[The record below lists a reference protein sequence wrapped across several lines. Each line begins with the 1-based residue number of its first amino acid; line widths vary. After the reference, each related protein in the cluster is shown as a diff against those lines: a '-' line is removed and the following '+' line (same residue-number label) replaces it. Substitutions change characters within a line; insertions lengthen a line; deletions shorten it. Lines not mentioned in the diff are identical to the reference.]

1 MALDKDKLEKG
12 LIDALKKGEE
22 TQSVSGGEEGEVEPK
37 YTEGDVAGFIAD
49 AIADYAADAETML
62 LGPIMI
68 PVGIRGPTPVPSSA
82 IGAKV
87 KNTMADV
94 GKAALKSAIE
104 AGFAAGDA
112 PLAMMTA
119 GIVAYL
125 ATFTVFSSSGTA
137 PTPTVATGGTI
148 PIPPILAAAS
158 ISVQNSEGSL
168 EDWCSSVATAIHTSF
183 STSMFAGFVVAS
195 DLGVGAALPG
205 PLQ

>member
-1 MALDKDKLEKG
+1 MALDKNKLEQG

-22 TQSVSGGEEGEVEPK
+22 TRSVSGGEEGEVEAK

-49 AIADYAADAETML
+49 AIADYASDAEVML
-62 LGPIMI
+62 AGPIMI
-68 PVGIRGPTPVPSSA
+68 PTVPSPTPSSA

-94 GKAALKSAIE
+94 GKSALRSAI
-104 AGFAAGDA
+104 ASGFAAGDA

-125 ATFTVFSSSGTA
+125 ATFTVFSASGTTA
-137 PTPTVATGGTI
+137 IGGTI
-148 PIPPILAAAS
+148 PVPPLLSVAA
-158 ISVQNSEGSL
+158 ITIQNSGGNI
-168 EDWCSSVATAIHTSF
+168 EDWCSLVATAIHISF
-183 STSMFAGFVVAS
+183 STSMFGGSVVAG
-195 DLGVGAALPG
+195 DGGLGASVPG

>member
-1 MALDKDKLEKG
+1 MALDKDKLEQG

-22 TQSVSGGEEGEVEPK
+22 TQSVSGGEEGEVEAK

-49 AIADYAADAETML
+49 AIADYASDAEFTIT
-62 LGPIMI
+62 GPVII
-68 PVGIRGPTPVPSSA
+68 PTPPAFPTSSA
-82 IGAKV
+82 VGSKV

-94 GKAALKSAIE
+94 GKSALKSAI
-104 AGFAAGDA
+104 ASGFAAGDA

-125 ATFTVFSSSGTA
+125 ATFTVFSAGGN
-137 PTPTVATGGTI
+137 TVAGATI
-148 PIPPILAAAS
+148 PIPPLLSAAS
-158 ISVQNSEGSL
+158 MTVQNSEGTL

-183 STSMFAGFVVAS
+183 TTSMFAGTVLAK
-195 DLGVGAALPG
+195 DGGAGAALPG

>member
-49 AIADYAADAETML
+49 AIVDYASDAEVTL
-62 LGPIMI
+62 AGPIMI
-68 PVGIRGPTPVPSSA
+68 PGAPPVASSA

-87 KNTMADV
+87 KNDMADL
-94 GKAALKSAIE
+94 GKSALESAIS

-112 PLAMMTA
+112 PLAMMTT
-119 GIVAYL
+119 GIITYL
-125 ATFTVFSSSGTA
+125 ATFTIFSGGGHTA
-137 PTPTVATGGTI
+137 IGGTI
-148 PIPPILAAAS
+148 PIPPMLSMAS
-158 ISVQNSEGSL
+158 MDVQNNEGSL
-168 EDWCSSVATAIHTSF
+168 EDWCSAVASAIHNSF
-183 STSMFAGFVVAS
+183 SMSMFTGFVTAA
-195 DLGVGAALPG
+195 DGGLGSALPG